1 LDPIGCWVNV
11 NCQDLT
17 PVLSLTALR
26 AATIMNISFR
36 YISTIYK
43 RDISGVNR
51 REDDNTEGDA
61 GKVVELAILGALK
74 ERPMHGYELKK
85 RLSGT
90 LGHFWS
96 LSFGSLYPALKRL
109 EQGKAIEKAYAVK
122 EKTRNRYVYRITPQ
136 GEKLF
141 SRLLSE
147 PGTKA
152 DITDSDR
159 FNLRMAFFRYMEP
172 ETRLWLLERR
182 RAYLQDRLD
191 EMKRSGWSGKE
202 KETDKYR
209 LGLTRHRIE
218 ITESD
223 IDWLTDL
230 IEGEKGQLAK
240 KSRNGA
246 ARKKTRRKEGDAL
259 GMMLEGQEGEVMP
272 SKV

>member
-1 LDPIGCWVNV
+1 MI
-11 NCQDLT
+11 
-17 PVLSLTALR
+17 
-26 AATIMNISFR
+26 
-36 YISTIYK
+36 
-43 RDISGVNR
+43 
-51 REDDNTEGDA
+51 
-61 GKVVELAILGALK
+61 ELAILGALK

-109 EQGKAIEKAYAVK
+109 EQAKAIEKAYAVK
-122 EKTRNRYVYRITPQ
+122 EKTRNRYVYRITPA

-141 SRLLSE
+141 ARLLSE
-147 PGTKA
+147 PGSRA

-182 RAYLQDRLD
+182 RAYLQERLE
-191 EMKRSGWSGKE
+191 EMKRSGWSSRDR
-202 KETDKYR
+202 ETDKYR

-223 IDWLTDL
+223 INWLTDL
-230 IEGEKGQLAK
+230 IEGERGLLARK
-240 KSRNGA
+240 NRSGKSRAKGGG
-246 ARKKTRRKEGDAL
+246 KEEDAL
-259 GMMLEGQEGEVMP
+259 EIVLEGREGKMMP
-272 SKV
+272 SKA